1 MTAPSP
7 KGDSMIG
14 LTLRHYRIESKLG
27 AGGMG
32 IVFRARDTHL
42 DRPVAI
48 KVLPAAAS
56 ADSDRRGRLA
66 QEARAA
72 SALNH
77 PNIITIYEIG
87 SEVSDG
93 QRVDFIA
100 MEYVA
105 GKPLDRLIG
114 RKGMKLVDALK
125 CAIQVADALAAAH
138 ASGIVHR
145 DLKPAN
151 VMVTDQ
157 GLVKVLD
164 FGLAKLT
171 EPAKADAFAQTESV
185 QIPALTEAGTIIG
198 TVAYMSPEQ
207 AEAKDIDSRSDV
219 FSFGAM
225 LYEMLTGRRAFL
237 GDSKLSVLATILQ
250 KDPTPIRELAEG
262 VPRELEKI
270 IARCLQKD
278 ARQRWQSMADLKL
291 ALADLVEDI
300 DANRLSSP
308 SPASR
313 QKGWRRWIW
322 PAVAA
327 LLVTSG
333 AAAYA
338 FGRLHKTEPPSYS
351 RLTFRRGD
359 VTNARFNADGRTIIF
374 SARWDGAP
382 SQIYTAVPGN
392 RESRSLGLPEG
403 RIISVSPTGELAFL
417 RGSGDEGTLAR
428 VPLAGGTPRDMLD
441 NVIDADWGPDS
452 EKIAVL
458 RTVNGKTRIEYPIG
472 KVLYE
477 TDSHPP
483 VSMRLSPKGDW
494 LAYFEYQPQIGD
506 FDVAVINV
514 STGVK
519 RYLSRG
525 WRGLGYLGWSPKAD
539 EVWFSATRLGDEPA
553 IRAAS
558 LAGGE
563 RIVSQAPSFLLIR
576 DISRDGSVL
585 MAVTSTRIAM
595 SFHSD
600 AEGKDRDL
608 SWLDTSKLF
617 DLSSDGSQALFL
629 EVSYGEGRNTSI
641 YLRKTDGSPA
651 VLLGYG
657 NRPALSPDGKSVV
670 AIQTNPNRQD
680 LVVLPTGAG
689 EPRFLTSKGM
699 RYEQAEWF
707 PDGRSVLFTASEP
720 GHQVRTFAQDVAG
733 GQPRAV
739 TPEGVRASRVTPDG
753 KYVVIVRGDKFCL
766 QPISGGEP
774 RAIGPAGPGERPL
787 RWTPDGK
794 VLYLSRI
801 PADGLSVQ
809 FLRLNIATGEK
820 TEWRAAA
827 PSDPVGVGVSSA
839 AITPDGREYA
849 YSYQRDLSN
858 LYVLKGLK

>member
-14 LTLRHYRIESKLG
+14 VTLRHYRIESKLG

-32 IVFRARDTHL
+32 VVFRARDTHL
-42 DRPVAI
+42 ERPVAI
-48 KVLPAAAS
+48 KVLPATAS
-56 ADSDRRGRLA
+56 ADTERRGRLA

-87 SEVSDG
+87 SEVSEG
-93 QRVDFIA
+93 QRIDFIA
-100 MEYVA
+100 MEYIA
-105 GKPLDRLIG
+105 GKPLDRMIG
-114 RKGMKLVDALK
+114 RKGMKLADALK
-125 CAIQVADALAAAH
+125 TAIQVADALTAAH
-138 ASGIVHR
+138 ATGIIHR

-151 VMVTDQ
+151 VMVTEQ
-157 GLVKVLD
+157 GLAKVLD

-171 EPAKADAFAQTESV
+171 EPAKADAYAQTESV
-185 QIPALTEAGTIIG
+185 HIEALTEAGTIIG

-207 AEAKDIDSRSDV
+207 AEAKDIDPRSDI

-225 LYEMLTGRRAFL
+225 LYEMITGRRAFP

-250 KDPTPIRELAEG
+250 KNPTPIRELTEG
-262 VPRELEKI
+262 VPHELEKI
-270 IARCLQKD
+270 ISRCLQKD
-278 ARQRWQSMADLKL
+278 PRQRWQSMADLKL
-291 ALADLVEDI
+291 ALTDLLDDI
-300 DANRLSSP
+300 EANRLSSP
-308 SPASR
+308 AIAQSR
-313 QKGWRRWIW
+313 GWTRWTW
-322 PAVAA
+322 PAAA
-327 LLVTSG
+327 VLLTLSG
-333 AAAYA
+333 VAAYA
-338 FGRLHKTEPPSYS
+338 VGRLHKSEPPSYT

-359 VTNARFNADGRTIIF
+359 VTAARFNADGRSIVF

-382 SQIYTAVPGN
+382 SQIFTAVPGN

-403 RIISVSPTGELAFL
+403 KIVSVSSTGELAFL
-417 RGSGDEGTLAR
+417 RGSGDAGTLAR

-441 NVIDADWGPDS
+441 DVIDADWGPNS

-458 RTVNGKTRIEYPIG
+458 RTVNKKTRIEYPIG
-472 KVLYE
+472 NVLYE

-483 VSMRLSPKGDW
+483 VGMRLSPNGEW

-506 FDVAVINV
+506 FDVAVIKV
-514 STGVK
+514 GTGEK

-525 WRGLGYLGWSPKAD
+525 WRGLGYLGWSPKGD

-553 IRAAS
+553 IRAAGLS
-558 LAGGE
+558 GGE
-563 RIVSQAPSFLLIR
+563 RIVSQSPSFLVVR

-585 MAVTSTRIAM
+585 MSVTNYRVAM

-600 AEGKDRDL
+600 AESKDRDL
-608 SWLDTSKLF
+608 SWLDTSWVF
-617 DLSSDGSQALFL
+617 DLSTDGSQALFL

-670 AIQTNPNRQD
+670 AIQTNGTHQD

-689 EPRFLTSKGM
+689 ESRLLTTTGM
-699 RYEQAEWF
+699 RYEQPEWF
-707 PDGRSVLFTASEP
+707 PDGRTILFTASEP
-720 GHQVRTFAQDVAG
+720 GHLVRTYEQDVSG
-733 GQPRAV
+733 GRPRPV
-739 TPEGVRASRVTPDG
+739 TAEGVRASRVTPDG
-753 KYVVIVRGDKFCL
+753 KDVVIARGDKFYL
-766 QPISGGEP
+766 QPIAGGEP

-787 RWTPDGK
+787 RWSADGK
-794 VLYLSRI
+794 VLFLSRI
-801 PADGLSVQ
+801 PADDLSVQ

-820 TEWRAAA
+820 TVWKEAA
-827 PSDPVGVGVSSA
+827 PSDPVGVGVANS

-858 LYVLKGLK
+858 LYLLKGLK